1 MVLFSP
7 FNLNKAK
14 SRHHGRSPRRCH
26 ACYGID
32 KTRSDI
38 NTVAGVQ
45 SNYVAWPASIPASH
59 AVLCWRPCIQPASG
73 IRVLVFIFELS
84 ANLGLFTSTGSETL
98 PSTLR
103 STHHSSLIRAF
114 GQGASPGSLKP
125 LRLKQDPLSAIKKPQ
140 YGTGN
145 EWMLTCTQY

>member
-1 MVLFSP
+1 MALFSP
-7 FNLNKAK
+7 FYLNKAK

-59 AVLCWRPCIQPASG
+59 AVLCWRPCIQPASE
-73 IRVLVFIFELS
+73 IRLAVFIFKPS
-84 ANLGLFTSTGSETL
+84 ANLGLFTSASSESL
-98 PSTLR
+98 SSTLR
-103 STHHSSLIRAF
+103 STHRPALIQAF
-114 GQGASPGSLKP
+114 GQGASPGSLNAP
-125 LRLKQDPLSAIKKPQ
+125 GLKQNPQ
-140 YGTGN
+140 RPQASSGN
-145 EWMLTCTQY
+145 E